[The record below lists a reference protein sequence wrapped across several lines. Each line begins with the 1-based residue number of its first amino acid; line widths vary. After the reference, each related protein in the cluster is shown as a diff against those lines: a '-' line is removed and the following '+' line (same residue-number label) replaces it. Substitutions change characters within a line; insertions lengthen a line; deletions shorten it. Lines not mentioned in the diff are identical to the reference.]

1 MIETNKFNKLLDDY
15 IKVKAALDAF
25 KEQEA
30 LLKEALYPYVK
41 KADDGKLETA
51 NAKLAILPGRLNRK
65 VNYEGL
71 KGYSETV
78 YNRFVTE
85 SHSAPTLRITV
96 KK

>member
-1 MIETNKFNKLLDDY
+1 MIETKKFNKLVDNY
-15 IKVKAALDAF
+15 IKVKTALDTL
-25 KEQEA
+25 KEQEK
-30 LLKEALYPYVK
+30 LLKEAIYPYV
-41 KADDGKLETA
+41 DEEENGKFETA
-51 NAKLAILPGRLNRK
+51 KAKLAILPGRLNRK

-71 KGYSETV
+71 KGYSEDV